1 MTRRDYVLLAKTIAA
16 ASDRIRRDLPL
27 TSIEVNN
34 QLRGVRRAAA
44 HLADAIRNDNPTFD
58 PVIFLKACGYAVGPV
73 FKGDTFAQSEERSE

>member
-27 TSIEVNN
+27 TSIEMNN

-44 HLADAIRNDNPTFD
+44 HLADALRENPQFD
-58 PVIFLKACGYAVGPV
+58 PVIFLKACGYGAGLV
-73 FKGDTFAQSEERSE
+73 FKGDTYTSSEERPE